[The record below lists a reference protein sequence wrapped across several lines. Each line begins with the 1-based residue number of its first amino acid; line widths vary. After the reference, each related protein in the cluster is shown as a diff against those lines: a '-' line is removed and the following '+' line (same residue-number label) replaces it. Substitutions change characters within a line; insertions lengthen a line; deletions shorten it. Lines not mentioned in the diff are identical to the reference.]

1 VRRLQRAEL
10 LDDQEPEDDDRAAG
24 VKEIL
29 PPLPQAYAAQRS
41 EVDRVI
47 GKFCNLVIG
56 NLRGRFSNYQITQFQ
71 NYSIKIQGR
80 KLNG

>member
-24 VKEIL
+24 VKEVL

-47 GKFCNLVIG
+47 GKFCNLAIG
-56 NLRGRFSNYQITQFQ
+56 NLRGAVFKLP
-71 NYSIKIQGR
+71 NYSIS
-80 KLNG
+80 KLLNQNSGA

>member
-24 VKEIL
+24 VKEVL

-56 NLRGRFSNYQITQFQ
+56 NLRAVVFKLP
-71 NYSIKIQGR
+71 NYSIS
-80 KLNG
+80 KLLNQNSGA